1 YRTEGSCAFEVHV
14 VDNASAD
21 GSAEMVHT
29 EFPQVRLIANDE
41 NLGFARANN
50 RSWAQC
56 QGRYWMLLN
65 SDAELR
71 PGALDALVSFMDS
84 HPCAGLATA
93 RLINRDGTPQ
103 NCAQPSPSIFKTLL
117 EAFRLHKLLP
127 ASARG
132 RILLGPYW
140 SYDRATPVGWTWGT

>member
-1 YRTEGSCAFEVHV
+1 MSARLDLTITVVSWNTRDLLRACLASIYRTEGSCAFEVHV

-29 EFPQVRLIANDE
+29 EFPQVRLITNDE

-71 PGALDALVSFMDS
+71 PG
-84 HPCAGLATA
+84 
-93 RLINRDGTPQ
+93 
-103 NCAQPSPSIFKTLL
+103 
-117 EAFRLHKLLP
+117 
-127 ASARG
+127 
-132 RILLGPYW
+132 
-140 SYDRATPVGWTWGT
+140 